1 MKLLLFASVIGA
13 ALVSGI
19 FFAFSTFVMG
29 ALKRLAPSEG
39 ISAMQSIN
47 IVVINPLFLLAFF
60 GTGAVCVAAAAVALF
75 TQAGAPLAPVLA
87 GTALYVFGCLG
98 VTMAANVPLNDRL
111 ASANP
116 VDSESVWNL
125 YHISWTRWNHI
136 RTAASAAAATAFSL
150 ALGMA

>member
-1 MKLLLFASVIGA
+1 MTLLLFASVIGA

-60 GTGAVCVAAAAVALF
+60 GTGAVCIAAAAAALF
-75 TQAGAPLAPVLA
+75 TQAEVPLVPVVA
-87 GTALYVFGCLG
+87 GTALYIIGCLG
-98 VTMAANVPLNDRL
+98 VTMAANVPLNNRL
-111 ASANP
+111 ARTDPADP
-116 VDSESVWNL
+116 EPDWDI
-125 YHISWTRWNHI
+125 YHTSWTRWNHI